1 MGGKQSQPAAPD
13 YTAIAQA
20 DSTAANN
27 QYALGQ
33 QQLSWAQQQFA
44 STWPYA
50 QQYLQSQTAATTA
63 NQAEAGV
70 QQSYYDKTYQPIETQ
85 FAQTASNYNS
95 PTRAAANAGGAMAD
109 VASTF
114 DANRAAS
121 QSSLESYGIDPSQTR
136 YAALDLGTRISQAA
150 ATAAAS
156 TQSNL
161 NTQATGLALQGEA
174 INVGRGYSNAIAQS
188 YNTATNAGAAGINAA
203 NSTTST
209 GANTMGTATQ
219 YQGLGN
225 QSMSNAGSNAAAQG
239 QYGLGVTNANNQ
251 AASNTM
257 SGIGSLVGA
266 AGMMMMM

>member
-1 MGGKQSQPAAPD
+1 MGGKQRAPAAPD
-13 YTAIAQA
+13 YTAVAQA
-20 DSTAANN
+20 DTTAANQ

-33 QQLSWAQQQFA
+33 QQLQWAQQQFNM
-44 STWPYA
+44 TWPYA

-63 NQAEAGV
+63 NQNEAQA
-70 QQSYYDKTYQPIETQ
+70 QQAYYNKTYQPIETQ
-85 FAQTASNYNS
+85 FAQTAQNYNS

-109 VASTF
+109 VSSAF

-150 ATAAAS
+150 ATAAAG

-174 INVGRGYSNAIAQS
+174 INVGRGYANSVAQS

-209 GANTMGTATQ
+209 GASTMGTPTQ
-219 YQGLGN
+219 YMGLGN
-225 QSMSNAGSNAAAQG
+225 QALGNVGGVTQAQG
-239 QYGLGVTNANNQ
+239 NYGLGVTNSNNQVAANN
-251 AASNTM
+251 M
-257 SGIGSLVGA
+257 GGIGSLIGGGLA
-266 AGMMMMM
+266 LAMM